1 MQIWVLALIEKHWA
15 KKGLL
20 AHNDNHCTLL
30 VFTIFSPILLI
41 KWWHL
46 NIGPRWTLI
55 MFVGFFLAWKYWISH
70 KITLKSISDRSWK
83 VELQKNGILYF
94 LKLFP
99 HFNTYRINNLI
110 MKIQINFRCSSSF
123 YKSIIVPE
131 IFYIGYTVL

>member
-46 NIGPRWTLI
+46 IIGPRW
-55 MFVGFFLAWKYWISH
+55 
-70 KITLKSISDRSWK
+70 
-83 VELQKNGILYF
+83 
-94 LKLFP
+94 
-99 HFNTYRINNLI
+99 NLI
-110 MKIQINFRCSSSF
+110 MCVCVFFSCLKILNFTQNHTQIDFGQELKGWAPKKMEYCTFWNSF
-123 YKSIIVPE
+123 LLWILTVSTIQLWKYKSIINAVVPE
-131 IFYIGYTVL
+131 IFYIGYTVP